1 MGKNKPRTAT
11 HRKVNQLLAEN
22 GNVCEYWD
30 QGKWIAI
37 QGCL

>member
-1 MGKNKPRTAT
+1 MGKNKPRIAI

-30 QGKWIAI
+30 VDGRSY
-37 QGCL
+37 L